1 MNNTEI
7 CKEYGEL
14 EIKNNISIKK
24 EDLPGEFG
32 DNAFET
38 INEFIKKT
46 HHLNHEWVMYFDYNT
61 GEILKCGKGENNKVK
76 IDFKD
81 GEFDNFNV
89 ASIHNHPQNV
99 FSPPSGKNFKIMERE
114 FEDYEL
120 IVGFEYFGF

>member
-38 INEFIKKT
+38 INEFIKKHT
-46 HHLNHEWVMYFDYNT
+46 
-61 GEILKCGKGENNKVK
+61 I
-76 IDFKD
+76 
-81 GEFDNFNV
+81 
-89 ASIHNHPQNV
+89 
-99 FSPPSGKNFKIMERE
+99 
-114 FEDYEL
+114 
-120 IVGFEYFGF
+120 